1 MEQPAR
7 GRLRLGGAFLAGP
20 SVERRVE
27 AGIRT
32 CLQSTRSACCN
43 ARRGATR
50 YRGCDPERRCSKS
63 ACNPVELQ
71 ASDQNDPFGTSMASA
86 GQNRRGPEGSVRV
99 SCCAHVGRRAADF
112 EGLTRILRPVT
123 KTIAPGIQAQCL
135 RELAVEGDAPR
146 ARREANAEE
155 DSK

>member
-1 MEQPAR
+1 M
-7 GRLRLGGAFLAGP
+7 
-20 SVERRVE
+20 
-27 AGIRT
+27 
-32 CLQSTRSACCN
+32 
-43 ARRGATR
+43 
-50 YRGCDPERRCSKS
+50 
-63 ACNPVELQ
+63 
-71 ASDQNDPFGTSMASA
+71 
-86 GQNRRGPEGSVRV
+86 RV